1 MTASIPQISANMITP
16 PQGPNIKVTVQIG
29 ELQCIFTGREDGY
42 PAKVL
47 SPLQRGI
54 AKAMLQDA
62 IRELGEAE

>member
-1 MTASIPQISANMITP
+1 MTASIPQLNANVITP

-42 PAKVL
+42 PAKAL
-47 SPLQRGI
+47 SPLHRGI

-62 IRELGEAE
+62 IRNLDEAE